1 MLEQQ
6 CINYQVSTQHL
17 IAVELPKQLIM
28 LHKLQNYLMELVC
41 SSCAPKSPFFLMYCL
56 LINYE
61 PSAGGRSRFFN
72 LQRRHP
78 RAVSA
83 RQDRAS
89 QQGVHEDAEH
99 GAHTRRQDEGVHAS
113 AHCNGVTD

>member
-41 SSCAPKSPFFLMYCL
+41 SSCAPKSPFF
-56 LINYE
+56 
-61 PSAGGRSRFFN
+61 
-72 LQRRHP
+72 
-78 RAVSA
+78 
-83 RQDRAS
+83 
-89 QQGVHEDAEH
+89 
-99 GAHTRRQDEGVHAS
+99 
-113 AHCNGVTD
+113 